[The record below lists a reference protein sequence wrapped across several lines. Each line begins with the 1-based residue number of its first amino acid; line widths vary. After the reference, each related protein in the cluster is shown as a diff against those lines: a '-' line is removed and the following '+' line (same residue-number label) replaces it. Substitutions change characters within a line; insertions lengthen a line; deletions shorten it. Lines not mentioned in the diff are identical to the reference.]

1 MELERCVTFSS
12 SDCIDHCNL
21 YLFHRLIFI
30 VQMKKIGIIFFAG
43 VILLGI
49 HLSAS
54 AQQPAY
60 KNKSLSPE
68 VRAKDLLARMT
79 LDEKAMQTQCLWIQ
93 KSQVLDS
100 KGDFDET
107 KAEKNV
113 KNGLGELARL
123 NEEAGPN
130 SYGYHPK
137 QAAALYNKIQR
148 FFIEKTR
155 LGIPVMVHE
164 ESLHGQQTQDA
175 TNFPIPIG
183 LASTWNE
190 NLMTEIFSNVA
201 EEVRARGGQHVLAPV
216 VDVTRDP
223 RWGRTEETLGED
235 PFLISRLAIAQIKA
249 YQGNSVYLGKNNVA
263 ATLKHFGIHGQSEG
277 GINVSPSNIDERTA
291 REIFFKPFQAAVKEA
306 KVMNVMATYNEL
318 WGLPAHINKY
328 LLTDILRKEWGF
340 NGIVVSDYFAVRDVS
355 DLHKITPSYDTAGL
369 LAFKAG
375 IDMETP
381 DPDGFKNLKQL
392 VNAGKISV
400 KELDERVMRILV
412 TKFRLGLFDDPY
424 VDPDKAEQ
432 IVGSAQ
438 KRAVAYK
445 AATEAMVLLKND
457 NNFLP
462 LDRSKIRTIAFIGPN
477 ADKCLLGGY
486 SSKPR
491 FCISPLQAIKEKY
504 GNNIKILYAEGV
516 KITDKN
522 NWFAD
527 TINLANAE
535 DNKKKIADAVEVAKQ
550 ADVVVLFVGG
560 NESASRE
567 GWAPDHL
574 GDLPTL
580 ELLNGQNELIKEI
593 VAVGKPTCAF
603 VNSGP
608 PLSIGN
614 LVNSVPAVMQCWYLG
629 QEGGYAM
636 VDALFG
642 DVNPGG
648 KLPISFPRTAG
659 NIPVYYNYK
668 PSARRGYN
676 LGFQVSPL
684 FAFGHGL
691 SYTTFSYSN
700 LRSSSATMKS
710 TGTVTVSVDVKN
722 TGSRK
727 GAEVVQMYIRDDYSS
742 VTRPVKELKGFKKI
756 WLDPGQSQT
765 VSFTITPELLSFYNK
780 DTRWVVEPGDFTIMV
795 GTSSDKTQSIKLTV
809 TK

>member
-1 MELERCVTFSS
+1 MTRYYLSLAFLLSIGVT
-12 SDCIDHCNL
+12 N
-21 YLFHRLIFI
+21 
-30 VQMKKIGIIFFAG
+30 
-43 VILLGI
+43 
-49 HLSAS
+49 
-54 AQQPAY
+54 AQQPPY
-60 KNKSLSPE
+60 KNKNLSPE
-68 VRAKDLLARMT
+68 ARAKDLLGRMT

-93 KSQVLDS
+93 KSQILNKD
-100 KGDFDET
+100 GDFDEA

-137 QAAALYNKIQR
+137 QAAQLYNKIQH
-148 FFIEKTR
+148 FFIDKTR

-190 NLMTEIFSNVA
+190 NLMTEIFTNVA
-201 EEVRARGGQHVLAPV
+201 AEVRARGGQQVLAPV
-216 VDVTRDP
+216 VDIVRDP
-223 RWGRTEETLGED
+223 RWGRTEETMGED
-235 PFLISRLAIAQIKA
+235 PFLISRLAVAQIKA
-249 YQGNSVYLGKNNVA
+249 YQGNSVYLGKSNVA

-291 REIFFKPFQAAVKEA
+291 REIFFKPFQACVKEA
-306 KVMNVMATYNEL
+306 HAMNVMATYNEL

-340 NGIVVSDYFAVRDVS
+340 NGVIVSDYNAIKDVS
-355 DLHKITPSYDTAGL
+355 DLHKITPSYDSAGV

-375 IDMETP
+375 IDVETP
-381 DPDGFKNLKQL
+381 DPDGFKNINQL
-392 VNAGKISV
+392 VSAGKISM
-400 KELDERVMRILV
+400 KELDESVMHILV
-412 TKFRLGLFDDPY
+412 AKFRLRLFDDPY

-432 IVGSAQ
+432 IVGSKE
-438 KRAVAYK
+438 KREVAYK

-462 LDRSKIRTIAFIGPN
+462 LDKNKIKTIAFIGPN

-491 FCISPLQAIKEKY
+491 FCISPLQAMKEKY
-504 GNNIKILYAEGV
+504 GNNIKVLYAEGV
-516 KITDKN
+516 RITDKN

-527 TINLANAE
+527 TINLINPEENKQRMAE
-535 DNKKKIADAVEVAKQ
+535 AIDVAKQ

-560 NESASRE
+560 SESTSRE
-567 GWAPDHL
+567 GWATNHL
-574 GDLPTL
+574 GDLSTL
-580 ELLNGQNELIKEI
+580 ELLNGQNELIKQI
-593 VAVGKPTCAF
+593 VSLGKPTCAL

-608 PLSIGN
+608 PLSIGY
-614 LVNSVPAVMQCWYLG
+614 LCSAVPAVMQCWYLG
-629 QEGGYAM
+629 QEGGYAI

-642 DVNPGG
+642 DVNPSG
-648 KLPISFPRTAG
+648 KLPISFPRTVG

-676 LGFQVSPL
+676 LGFNVSPL
-684 FAFGHGL
+684 YTFGHGL
-691 SYTTFSYSN
+691 SYTTFAYSN
-700 LRSSSATMKS
+700 LKLS
-710 TGTVTVSVDVKN
+710 TSTIKTNGSVTVTVDVKN

-756 WLDPGQSQT
+756 WLDPGQSQN
-765 VSFTITPELLSFYNK
+765 VSFTITPELLSFYDINMK
-780 DTRWVVEPGDFTIMV
+780 WIVEPGDFTIMI
-795 GTSSDKTQSIKLTV
+795 GTASDKTQSV
-809 TK
+809 TLKVTR

>member
-1 MELERCVTFSS
+1 MIKYFFCFVFLLSR
-12 SDCIDHCNL
+12 
-21 YLFHRLIFI
+21 LF
-30 VQMKKIGIIFFAG
+30 AD
-43 VILLGI
+43 
-49 HLSAS
+49 

-60 KNKSLSPE
+60 KNKTLSPE
-68 VRAKDLLARMT
+68 VRAKDLSGRMNV
-79 LDEKAMQTQCLWIQ
+79 DEKVMQTQCLWIQ
-93 KSQVLDS
+93 KSQILDN
-100 KGDFDET
+100 KGDFDEA
-107 KAEKNV
+107 KAEKNI

-123 NEEAGPN
+123 NENAGPN

-137 QAAALYNKIQR
+137 QAAELYNKIQH
-148 FFIEKTR
+148 FFIDKTR

-216 VDVTRDP
+216 VDVARDP

-235 PFLISRLAIAQIKA
+235 PYLISRLAIAQVKA

-277 GINVSPSNIDERTA
+277 GLNVSPSNIDERTA
-291 REIFFKPFQAAVKEA
+291 REVFFKPFQACIEEA

-328 LLTDILRKEWGF
+328 LLTGILRREWGF
-340 NGIVVSDYFAVRDVS
+340 NGIIVSDYFAIRDVS
-355 DLHKITPSYDTAGL
+355 DLHKITPSYDEAGL

-375 IDMETP
+375 VNIETP

-392 VNAGKISV
+392 VTGGKISM
-400 KELDERVMRILV
+400 KELDESVMRILI

-424 VDPDKAEQ
+424 VDPDKAEE
-432 IVGSAQ
+432 IVGSPQ
-438 KRAVAYK
+438 KRAIAYK
-445 AATEAMVLLKND
+445 AAQEAMVLLKND

-462 LDRSKIRTIAFIGPN
+462 LDKNKIRSIALIGPN

-491 FCISPLQAIKEKY
+491 FCMSPLQAIKEKY
-504 GNNIKILYAEGV
+504 GNNIKVLYAEGV

-527 TINLANAE
+527 TINLVHAE
-535 DNKKKIADAVEVAKQ
+535 ENKKRIADAMEMAKQ

-560 NESASRE
+560 NESTSRE
-567 GWAPDHL
+567 GWATNHL

-593 VAVGKPTCAF
+593 VGAGKPTCAF
-603 VNSGP
+603 INSGP
-608 PLSIGN
+608 PLNIGY
-614 LVNSVPAVMQCWYLG
+614 LCSAVPAVMQCWYLG
-629 QEGGYAM
+629 QEGGYAIA
-636 VDALFG
+636 DALFG
-642 DVNPGG
+642 EINPGG
-648 KLPISFPRTAG
+648 KLPISFPRSAG

-676 LGFQVSPL
+676 LGFDVTPL

-691 SYTTFSYSN
+691 SYTTFAYSH
-700 LRSSSATMKS
+700 LKLSSSTMKT
-710 TGTVTVSVDVKN
+710 TGNVTVSIDVKN

-727 GAEVVQMYIRDDYSS
+727 GAEVVQLYIRDDYSS

-756 WLDPGQSQT
+756 WLEPGQVQT
-765 VSFTITPELLSFYNK
+765 VSFVIVPELLSFYDKNMK
-780 DTRWVVEPGDFTIMV
+780 WIIEPGDFTIMV
-795 GTSSDKTQSIKLTV
+795 GTASDKTESIKLTV